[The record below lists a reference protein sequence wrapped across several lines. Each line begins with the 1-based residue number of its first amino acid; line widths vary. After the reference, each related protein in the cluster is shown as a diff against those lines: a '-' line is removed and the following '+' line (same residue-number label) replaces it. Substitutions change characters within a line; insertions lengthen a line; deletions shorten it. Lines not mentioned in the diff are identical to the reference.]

1 MRKSCASLLAAILL
15 SAPAAR
21 AKTVVVRVGWEKAQ
35 AMLAQ
40 DAFLPA
46 VRVELQSGKR
56 LKGKLVGTT
65 DEALRIERNKAETAI
80 AREDI
85 RAIRLV
91 PRKASRQENRA
102 VALVTG
108 AIAGFFGGGFA
119 SAACCFFEASP
130 GSKPLG
136 YGVFFGA
143 WAALQVWFYK
153 LGLRADRGAV
163 LLELTETAA
172 DASLSAPLPT
182 EQTSPVEEKQLQE
195 SKATPQGDRR

>member
-1 MRKSCASLLAAILL
+1 MRRICALLL
-15 SAPAAR
+15 SAVLLSVPSVQ

-40 DAFLPA
+40 DDFLPA

-65 DEALRIERNKAETAI
+65 DEALRIERKKAETAI
-80 AREDI
+80 VREDI

-102 VALVTG
+102 VALV
-108 AIAGFFGGGFA
+108 AGTAAGFGGGALA
-119 SAACCFFEASP
+119 SLYCCFSDGSP
-130 GSKPLG
+130 GSVSLG
-136 YGVFFGA
+136 YVIFFGA
-143 WAALQVWFYK
+143 WAAIQVLTYK

-172 DASLSAPLPT
+172 DAAQPVPAGQAAP
-182 EQTSPVEEKQLQE
+182 EKEKQ
-195 SKATPQGDRR
+195 P

>member
-1 MRKSCASLLAAILL
+1 MRESCVLLLSAILLAA
-15 SAPAAR
+15 PAVQ
-21 AKTVVVRVGWEKAQ
+21 AKTVVVQVGWQKAQ

-40 DAFLPA
+40 GDFLPA

-56 LKGKLVGTT
+56 LKGKLIGATA
-65 DEALRIERNKAETAI
+65 EALRIERKKAETSI

-130 GSKPLG
+130 GSEPLG
-136 YGVFFGA
+136 YGVFFGT
-143 WAALQVWFYK
+143 WAAIQFLTYR
-153 LGLRADRGAV
+153 LGLRADRGVV
-163 LLELTETAA
+163 LLELTENAPEAPPAPQPAPNRQTA
-172 DASLSAPLPT
+172 P
-182 EQTSPVEEKQLQE
+182 
-195 SKATPQGDRR
+195 G